1 MNETLLALL
10 VVGAVF
16 VMGLALARASAARQ
30 SRALSRLEA
39 KVDALLKHEGV
50 RFDPYSGAPSQVL
63 DALKRGEKINAIKEY
78 RLVTGVGLKEAK
90 DFVEEIERRAS
101 PLI

>member
-1 MNETLLALL
+1 
-10 VVGAVF
+10 
-16 VMGLALARASAARQ
+16 
-30 SRALSRLEA
+30 
-39 KVDALLKHEGV
+39 
-50 RFDPYSGAPSQVL
+50 VL